1 MDYRNFHI
9 NLRKKWQTSLR
20 FQLITPFVIGIICLI
35 IFLVGYTY
43 TSAYRAVDNAML
55 NISNARTEHTVDTII
70 MLMKSLQYRTQEL
83 VIDPDVLNVLLKHN
97 QRKSSI
103 KNTEN
108 WRVYTTKTSQRLA
121 TITEGYRYF
130 RDILL
135 LDSNA
140 VCIASSNESYLG
152 IDYSKEEYVRY
163 ASRGQYYLGNFS
175 VGKVSKNFTSYL
187 SAPIDVGGKMDG
199 ILVIISDFP
208 RIIQYHPQNDS
219 LAGKIST
226 SMLAPDGIYMAHKDM
241 NIMGNK
247 KLDYRSVYKQLVLVG
262 QRGGP
267 VKYIQDGRQYVGF
280 AQVEPNTQ
288 WVIITSGLKNEV
300 FSNAY
305 RTGSIVFTIS
315 FIFFFIISV
324 MVIRHAS
331 KIIKNLLSLIR
342 YAKNVSEGNLELS
355 LETSTRTDELGVL
368 HNALDNLVA
377 TLQEMFHARQEA
389 DRMKDEFLANMS
401 HEIRTPLNAVIGM
414 AHLAEQENADPEKRK
429 LHLNRI
435 KVAAQSLLG
444 IINDILDISKVEA
457 GKMSIERNVFE
468 LKGMAE
474 ETLGIHQESAREK
487 GLSLSFECDA
497 KTHSHYIGDV
507 LRIRQVLNNLLS
519 NAIKFTEEG
528 QITLACWDAPVEND
542 RKKTR
547 VYFSVSDT
555 GIGIPPK
562 IISKL
567 FHPFTQADASVTR
580 KFGGTGLGLAISR
593 RLVQLMDGE
602 IWLDSVVNEGSKF
615 TFYIT
620 LPIAQDSD
628 LKKIHISQQKEGD
641 LDAIPAP
648 SNQRILL
655 AEDNEINQ
663 IIFKELLVSFGVEV
677 VAVSN
682 GKEAVEAFENEN
694 FDLILMDTQMP
705 VMGGLEATKLIR
717 SMEESSKQCV
727 IIALTANVRSE
738 DKSQAF
744 DAGVNDYLTKPIDP
758 PLFIRAIRKW
768 LLKNQ

>member
-1 MDYRNFHI
+1 MK
-9 NLRKKWQTSLR
+9 KKWQTSLL
-20 FQLITPFVIGIICLI
+20 FQLITPFVIGIVCLM

-55 NISNARTEHTVDTII
+55 DISNARTKNTVDTIT
-70 MLMKSLQYRTQEL
+70 MLMKFLRYRAQEL
-83 VIDPDVLNVLLKHN
+83 VIDPGILGVLLEHD
-97 QRKSSI
+97 QRKI
-103 KNTEN
+103 FMKNTGD
-108 WRVYTTKTSQRLA
+108 RSAYTTDISHRLG
-121 TITEGYRYF
+121 TMTEAYRYF

-152 IDYSKEEYVRY
+152 IDYSKEEYVRQ
-163 ASRGQYYLGNFS
+163 ASRGQYYMGDFS
-175 VGKVSKNFTSYL
+175 VGKVSKNFSTYL
-187 SAPIDVGGKMDG
+187 SAPIDTDGKLDG

-208 RIIQYHPQNDS
+208 RIIQYPPKTDS

-226 SMLAPDGIYMAHKDM
+226 SMLAPDGVYMAHRNRK
-241 NIMGNK
+241 IMGNK
-247 KLDYRSVYKQLVLVG
+247 NLNYQDIYKQLVLVG

-267 VKYIQDGRQYVGF
+267 VKYTQDGKQYVGF

-288 WVIITSGLKNEV
+288 WLIIASGLENEV
-300 FSNAY
+300 FSVAY
-305 RTGSIVFTIS
+305 RTGIIVFASS

-324 MVIRHAS
+324 VVIRYAS
-331 KIIKNLLSLIR
+331 KIIKNLLNLIR
-342 YAKNVSEGNLELS
+342 YAKNVSEGNLNLS
-355 LETSTRTDELGVL
+355 LESSTRTDELGVL

-377 TLQEMFHARQEA
+377 TLQEMLQARQNA

-401 HEIRTPLNAVIGM
+401 HEIRTPLNAVMGM
-414 AHLAEQENADPEKRK
+414 AHLAEQENADSEKRK
-429 LHLNRI
+429 LYLNRI

-457 GKMSIERNVFE
+457 GKMRIERNVFE
-468 LKGMAE
+468 LQTMAE
-474 ETLGIHQESAREK
+474 DTLDIHQESAREK
-487 GLSLSFECDA
+487 GISLSFECDSRE
-497 KTHSHYIGDV
+497 HSHYMGDI

-519 NAIKFTEEG
+519 NAIKFTEHG
-528 QITLACWDAPVEND
+528 QISLSCWEVPLDND
-542 RKKTR
+542 RNKAK
-547 VYFSVSDT
+547 VYFCVSDT
-555 GIGIPPK
+555 GIGIPPE

-593 RLVQLMDGE
+593 RLVRLMDGE

-620 LPIAQDSD
+620 LDTVQKADV
-628 LKKIHISQQKEGD
+628 KTIHKSQQKKED
-641 LDAIPAP
+641 IDALPAP
-648 SNQRILL
+648 PNQKILL

-682 GKEAVEAFENEN
+682 GKEAVDAFENQE

-705 VMGGLEATKLIR
+705 VMGGLEATKMIR
-717 SMEESSKQCV
+717 SMKNHKQCV
-727 IIALTANVRSE
+727 IIALTANARSE
-738 DKSQAF
+738 DKAQAF

-758 PLFIRAIRKW
+758 PLFIKSIRKW
-768 LLKNQ
+768 LLINQSSDGQK